1 VGNQYALLWITIDSI
16 DKVILD
22 IHISLRELLLLLRD
36 VYKRY
41 DKKYGKHLVSTDGSG
56 TWCHPQ
62 ACKFLNMN
70 HYLHSSYEK
79 SMIERTIQCIKRIEP
94 KALMTTFLVEKK
106 NVNYNISEIGSIF
119 LLIIIIRR

>member
-1 VGNQYALLWITIDSI
+1 
-16 DKVILD
+16 
-22 IHISLRELLLLLRD
+22 LRELLLLLRD

-41 DKKYGKHLVSTDGSG
+41 DKKYGKHPVSTDGSG
-56 TWCHPQ
+56 TWYPQ

-70 HYLHSSYEK
+70 HHLHSSYEK
-79 SMIERTIQCIKRIEP
+79 TMIERTIQYIKRIEP

-119 LLIIIIRR
+119 SLIIMIRR